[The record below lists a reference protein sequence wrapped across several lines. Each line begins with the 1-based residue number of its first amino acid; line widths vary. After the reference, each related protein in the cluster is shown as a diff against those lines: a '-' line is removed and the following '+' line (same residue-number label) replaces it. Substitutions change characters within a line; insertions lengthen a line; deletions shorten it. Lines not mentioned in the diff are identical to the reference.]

1 MAKLVN
7 LIPGREIVKEDL
19 EDMDVSL
26 PGKVERFL
34 DRAIQ
39 VVKSYNL
46 SRRKEQMVIAKII
59 DALGMT
65 PSELQQAALGMTPS
79 ELQQAVTKLKKYKI
93 VKR

>member
-1 MAKLVN
+1 MAKLIN
-7 LIPGREIVKEDL
+7 LIPINFKKVKVLTKKEMNEDL

-34 DRAIQ
+34 DRALQ
-39 VVKSYNL
+39 VIKSYNL
-46 SRRKEQMVIAKII
+46 PRRKEQYVIAKLI

-65 PSELQQAALGMTPS
+65 PSD
-79 ELQQAVTKLKKYKI
+79 LQQAVQRLKRNKI

>member
-59 DALGMT
+59 DALD
-65 PSELQQAALGMTPS
+65 MTPS